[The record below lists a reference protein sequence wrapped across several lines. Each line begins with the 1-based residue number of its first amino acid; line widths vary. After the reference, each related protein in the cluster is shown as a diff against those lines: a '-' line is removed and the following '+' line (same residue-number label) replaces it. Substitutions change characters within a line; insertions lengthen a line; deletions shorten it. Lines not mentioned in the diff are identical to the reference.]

1 MAVAAM
7 QGQGQFVVRYRAQ
20 GRLNMR
26 TKGIKPAT
34 FRWQDAASAPE
45 LQPTWLQATCRV
57 IFARKNFFV
66 RKWLCTYTV
75 FKGPFEVVQATCDK
89 VM

>member
-7 QGQGQFVVRYRAQ
+7 QGQGQFGVRYRAQ

-57 IFARKNFFV
+57 IFARKNFFLMSGNDFV
-66 RKWLCTYTV
+66 LTQYLRALLK
-75 FKGPFEVVQATCDK
+75 
-89 VM
+89 

>member
-7 QGQGQFVVRYRAQ
+7 QGQGQFGVRYRAQ

-34 FRWQDAASAPE
+34 FR
-45 LQPTWLQATCRV
+45 
-57 IFARKNFFV
+57 
-66 RKWLCTYTV
+66 
-75 FKGPFEVVQATCDK
+75 
-89 VM
+89 